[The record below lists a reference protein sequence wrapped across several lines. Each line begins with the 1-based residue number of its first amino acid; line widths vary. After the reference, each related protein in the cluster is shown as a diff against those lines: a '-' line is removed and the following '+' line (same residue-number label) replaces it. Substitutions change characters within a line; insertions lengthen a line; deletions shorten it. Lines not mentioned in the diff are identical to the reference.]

1 MQTCY
6 SAFMSNTTLPVK
18 TGNIIIGG
26 GFPVTV
32 QTMWKKPLSQPDEQ
46 LKSELDQYG
55 KIGCDIIR
63 FAVPKLDDAEIV
75 GAIAARSAIPIVCD
89 IHFDYRIALRCMD
102 FPIAKI
108 RINPGTIGAEWKV
121 KEIVAKALDRKIA
134 IRVGINGGSL
144 PSSLEHEPDV
154 AEAMVKAAEEELD
167 LLTKLG
173 FSQIVFSLKSQDVF
187 ITIRANEIF
196 SSRHK
201 YPLHLGV
208 TEAGPLINGVMKNR
222 VALSTLLSKGI
233 GDTIRISL
241 SDSSQNE
248 IISGKL
254 LLGIL
259 GLRKK
264 GLGIVSCPMCSR
276 SAFNVGEFVKRLGER
291 LPVTG
296 KEMTIAV
303 MGCPVNGPGEAKNA
317 NLGITGAGKYAV
329 IFKEGKIIRKVPL
342 DDALAEFIGEIEKL

>member
-1 MQTCY
+1 
-6 SAFMSNTTLPVK
+6 MSKTTLPVK

-26 GFPVTV
+26 GFPVSV
-32 QTMWKKPLSQPDEQ
+32 QTMWKKPLAVPDQ
-46 LKSELDQYG
+46 ALFDELDQYK

-63 FAVPKLDDAEIV
+63 FAVPKLEDADIV
-75 GAIAARSAIPIVCD
+75 GAIASRAQIPIVCD

-102 FPIAKI
+102 YPIAKI

-121 KEIVAKALDRKIA
+121 KEIVAKARDLGIP

-154 AEAMVKAAEEELD
+154 AEAMVKAAEDELD
-167 LLTKLG
+167 LLVKLG

-187 ITIRANEIF
+187 ATIRANELF
-196 SSRHK
+196 SSRHE
-201 YPLHLGV
+201 YPIHLGV
-208 TEAGPLINGVMKNR
+208 TEAGPLIHGVMKNTI
-222 VALSTLLSKGI
+222 ALSTLLSKGI

-241 SDSSQNE
+241 SDSSTNE

-254 LLGIL
+254 LLEIL
-259 GLRKK
+259 GLKKK

-276 SAFNVGEFVKRLGER
+276 SAFNVGDFVKRLSER
-291 LPVTG
+291 LPSVD

-317 NLGITGAGKYAV
+317 TLGITGAGKYAV
-329 IFKEGKIIRKVPL
+329 IFKEGKIVKKVSIENAL
-342 DDALAEFIGEIEKL
+342 DFFVKEIESF